1 MPLPSVTFFL
11 ARSFAFTGTS
21 FPTLVGFR
29 ACGTEH
35 EYENNSRTI
44 IGEIRTKI
52 LVVLT
57 NLLREDKNMF
67 INYVI
72 YAKKGLFYRVF

>member
-1 MPLPSVTFFL
+1 
-11 ARSFAFTGTS
+11 
-21 FPTLVGFR
+21 FR